1 MTTTNLGNVLNFS
14 TGGEYK
20 AFTSDNEPPYLN
32 VITSPTLVDGQVY
45 VRDADNPDK
54 HLAIIGVGNKVTQ
67 HVEYFTTLR
76 DKIPTELGNPT
87 IKSFTSRGGLWHMEQ
102 YVFDDMAGIV
112 HSINGGKTNL
122 SLQMLAFRS
131 VDGKTSNTI
140 ATSMLSSW
148 CMNTQLFNVVDGS
161 QKHKAKNTKNFNLG
175 FFIGDV
181 TENAIV
187 FNRVIQE
194 QQRLAQLKISEQTR
208 KTLIEKIIP
217 SERINRR
224 MIELANDN
232 ANYWGDTAYAI
243 VNGFTNYASY
253 ADERNGFTLNSTNSN
268 LDNSQERML
277 SRKVQVQQWMNTPA
291 FLDAVAVA

>member
-1 MTTTNLGNVLNFS
+1 
-14 TGGEYK
+14 
-20 AFTSDNEPPYLN
+20 
-32 VITSPTLVDGQVY
+32 
-45 VRDADNPDK
+45 
-54 HLAIIGVGNKVTQ
+54 
-67 HVEYFTTLR
+67 
-76 DKIPTELGNPT
+76 
-87 IKSFTSRGGLWHMEQ
+87 
-102 YVFDDMAGIV
+102 
-112 HSINGGKTNL
+112 
-122 SLQMLAFRS
+122 MLAFRS

-161 QKHKAKNTKNFNLG
+161 QKHKAKNTKNFNLD

-232 ANYWGDTAYAI
+232 ASYWGDTAYAI

-253 ADERNGFTLNSTNSN
+253 ADDRNGFTLNATNSN

-291 FLDAVAVA
+291 FLEAVA